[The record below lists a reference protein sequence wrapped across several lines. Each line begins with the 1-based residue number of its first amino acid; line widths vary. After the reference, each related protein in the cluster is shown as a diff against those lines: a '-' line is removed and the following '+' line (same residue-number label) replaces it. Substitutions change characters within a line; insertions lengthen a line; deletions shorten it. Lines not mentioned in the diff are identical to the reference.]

1 MVALWI
7 VELSYCHIA
16 FAVVNIVKIWL
27 QIGQIEILINYGY
40 GSELTIYKSTIYIAD
55 KKCRINILIRI
66 DNL

>member
-27 QIGQIEILINYGY
+27 QIGQIEILRNYGY
-40 GSELTIYKSTIYIAD
+40 G
-55 KKCRINILIRI
+55 
-66 DNL
+66 